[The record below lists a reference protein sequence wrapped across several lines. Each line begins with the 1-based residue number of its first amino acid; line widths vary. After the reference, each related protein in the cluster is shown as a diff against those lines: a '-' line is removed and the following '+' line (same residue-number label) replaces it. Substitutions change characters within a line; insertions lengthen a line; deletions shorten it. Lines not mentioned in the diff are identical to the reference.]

1 MKRLEGATQDDW
13 RALLGRKVSIRF
25 RVLND
30 PEHPLSEAI
39 GVVMAVKSDETGR
52 PIVSIV
58 NRRGETVE
66 VPIENVLA
74 GKAWTDD
81 DPPAR
86 V

>member
-25 RVLND
+25 KVLND
-30 PEHPLSEAI
+30 PEHPFSEAI
-39 GVVMAVKSDETGR
+39 GVVMAVKPDETGR
-52 PIVSIV
+52 PTVSIV
-58 NRRGETVE
+58 NRHGDTVA
-66 VPIENVLA
+66 VAIDDVLA

-81 DPPAR
+81 DPPR